1 MTDTQEIIFTMA
13 AMVLFSTILLS
24 ANRMILRNDTM
35 VVEGELEYE
44 VIALANNIIEESRVT
59 AFDEETVTGFVP
71 INIPTD
77 FTAIGV
83 DVGETTSDRSTFDDF
98 DDYDGWS
105 GTITTEQGDY
115 TVSSEVTYL
124 NSSTLQP
131 TTSKSTLKQI
141 TVTITNEFLTRNT
154 ANGETEK
161 EYAFQFIRS
170 YYAD

>member
-44 VIALANNIIEESRVT
+44 VIALANNIIEESRVA

-71 INIPTD
+71 INIPAD
-77 FTAIGV
+77 FTTIGI
-83 DVGETTSDRSTFDDF
+83 DGGEISSNRSTFDDF
-98 DDYDGWS
+98 DDYNGWS
-105 GTITTEQGDY
+105 DTITTDQGEF
-115 TVSSEVTYL
+115 TVRSEVTYL
-124 NSSTLQP
+124 NTSTLNP

-141 TVTITNEFLTRNT
+141 TVTITNEFLTDNSPVN
-154 ANGETEK
+154 ANAK
-161 EYAFQFIRS
+161 EYSFQFIRS